1 MPRDHYRKRQG
12 ELPSDRTPTDPVRVL
27 LQQLVAERGIGF
39 GPLSRAIGKN
49 HAYLQ
54 QFMAGRT
61 PRVLPAAVRTALG
74 RYFAIDPEQFRPP
87 DERVLSPLAQRS
99 IDPDLIAR
107 AHQVARYIIGERAED
122 EWIRNIIL
130 AAAYTLLEI
139 GSMTDDEATLRVLE
153 QAGRRLLAGPQKK
166 PPPTQPEQP
175 E

>member
-1 MPRDHYRKRQG
+1 M
-12 ELPSDRTPTDPVRVL
+12 PSDRTPTDPVRVL

-74 RYFAIDPEQFRPP
+74 RYFAIDP
-87 DERVLSPLAQRS
+87 
-99 IDPDLIAR
+99 DLIAR
-107 AHQVARYIIGERAED
+107 ANQVARSIIGERTED

>member
-1 MPRDHYRKRQG
+1 MPRDHYRKRQS
-12 ELPSDRTPTDPVRVL
+12 ELPSDQAPTDPVRVL

-39 GPLSRAIGKN
+39 GPLSRAIGRN

-87 DERVLSPLAQRS
+87 NERVLSPLAQRS

-153 QAGRRLLAGPQKK
+153 QAGRRLLAGPPPK
-166 PPPTQPEQP
+166 PPTQPAQRE
-175 E
+175 

>member
-1 MPRDHYRKRQG
+1 M
-12 ELPSDRTPTDPVRVL
+12 PSDRTPTDPVRVL
-27 LQQLVAERGIGF
+27 LRQLVAERGIGF

-87 DERVLSPLAQRS
+87 HERVLSPLAQRS

>member
-1 MPRDHYRKRQG
+1 
-12 ELPSDRTPTDPVRVL
+12 LPSDRTPTDPVRVL

>member
-1 MPRDHYRKRQG
+1 
-12 ELPSDRTPTDPVRVL
+12 LPSDRTPTDPVRVL

-74 RYFAIDPEQFRPP
+74 RYFA
-87 DERVLSPLAQRS
+87 